1 MKSKMKKKRREEGRR
16 NVSPKHIAAVTALL
30 ALLLFVAAFFGMRY
44 ISGSVLRVMEAD
56 GAALIE
62 SLILSSQNSLKA
74 EGAVLGMLADR
85 LFDDCRSVEGI
96 QNPTTASLLE
106 VAVARGLAYVGIYD
120 RSGRLLAS
128 SAEHMA
134 PFGVDSTLVPRG
146 EEVFLGHKEGEYG
159 CAIARREN
167 GEIILCAIDAS
178 YIEYLKKDISIGS
191 LLDSLR
197 ETQGVVYLLLQ
208 DPEEGI
214 IFASKNIDK
223 MKKIKKDPFLNEAV
237 ASNSARSRLYDFQGT
252 RVLEVVKPFFL
263 NEEPYGIYRAGLSL
277 EGYNEV
283 MRGSRRQIIAVTGVL
298 FLVGIVILTLLTV
311 NQTLEVTSRSY
322 SQIRTFTDAVL
333 ESMGTGVMA
342 IDREGVVTV
351 LNSAAQSILGLSPS
365 VLGKPYAEVLPRDTV
380 RLKEVLGG
388 RTSKTEFEAKIDDS
402 VVLVARYPLL
412 DAQGEVTGGTA
423 LLKDI
428 TEMRRMEKEMKQRER
443 LSLLGDTAA
452 SVAHEVRNP
461 LNAIS
466 MAAQRLEA
474 EYGDRQGMEDARK
487 FSRILRDEV
496 KRLDNIVGQ
505 FLSLARPSKL
515 QMGKTDLNRLVEE
528 TVTLVREEAGSLSVR
543 IRTSLGEIPLLMLD
557 AGEIKKA
564 VINILRNGMEAAG
577 KGGTV
582 SVRTRMADGMVAL
595 DIEDSGAGMSKE
607 EMARAFQPYFT
618 TKRGGTG
625 LGLSIAQRVVA
636 DHGGRIDV
644 DSVPG
649 QRTVFTI
656 WLSPPDGDS

>member
-1 MKSKMKKKRREEGRR
+1 MKSRTEQNRQEPRRR
-16 NVSPKHIAAVTALL
+16 NVSPKHIAAVTAVLA
-30 ALLLFVAAFFGMRY
+30 ALLLLAAFFGMRY
-44 ISGSVLRVMEAD
+44 ISGSVLAVMEAD

-74 EGAVLGMLADR
+74 EGAVLGLLAGR
-85 LFDDCRSVEGI
+85 LFDDCRIVEEIKSPG
-96 QNPTTASLLE
+96 TASLLE

-120 RSGRLLAS
+120 VSGRLLAS
-128 SAEHMA
+128 STESLA
-134 PFGVDSTLVPRG
+134 PFGVDSTVVPRG
-146 EEVFLGHKEGEYG
+146 EEVFLGQREGEYG
-159 CAIARREN
+159 CAISRREN
-167 GEIILCAIDAS
+167 GEIILCAVDAS

-197 ETQGVVYLLLQ
+197 EREGVVYLLLQ

-214 IFASKNIDK
+214 IFASKNIDR
-223 MKKIKKDPFLNEAV
+223 MKKIRKDPFLNEAI

-252 RVLEVVKPFFL
+252 TVLEVVKPFFF
-263 NEEPYGIYRAGLSL
+263 NDEPYGIYRAGLSL
-277 EGYNEV
+277 DGYYKV
-283 MRGSRRQIIAVTGVL
+283 MRGSRRQIIIVTGVL

-333 ESMGTGVMA
+333 ESMGTGVIA
-342 IDREGVVTV
+342 VDRRGVITV
-351 LNSAAQSILGLSPS
+351 LNGAAQNLLRLTPS
-365 VLGKPYAEVLPRDTV
+365 VLGRSYGEVLPRDTV
-380 RLKEVLGG
+380 RLKELLSG
-388 RTSKTEFEAKIDDS
+388 RTPKTEFETEIDDS
-402 VVLVARYPLL
+402 VVLVSVYPLV
-412 DAQGEVTGGTA
+412 DTEGEVTGGTA
-423 LLKDI
+423 LIKDV
-428 TEMRRMEKEMKQRER
+428 TEIRKMEKEMKQRER

-515 QMGKTDLNRLVEE
+515 QVARIDLNCLVEE
-528 TVTLVREEAGSLSVR
+528 TVTLVREEAGSLSVD
-543 IRTSLGEIPLLMLD
+543 IRTSLGDVPGLMLD

-564 VINILRNGMEAAG
+564 VINILRNGVEAAG

-582 SVRTRMADGMVAL
+582 SVRTRTADGMVAL
-595 DIEDSGAGMSKE
+595 DIEDSGIGMSNE

-618 TKRGGTG
+618 TKKTGTG

-644 DSVPG
+644 NSVPG
-649 QRTVFTI
+649 KRTVFTI
-656 WLSPPDGDS
+656 WLKAPDGDD